1 MKTKI
6 FIASDHA
13 GYEFKSKIFE
23 YLKKDFDIDDLG
35 PGSEASVDYPDF
47 ADLVCQKLNSNS
59 DSNSAAY
66 GILIC
71 GSGQG
76 MAIRANKYPF
86 IRAALIYNDDL
97 AKLSREHNDAN
108 VICIGSRYCSLEDA
122 KNWATLFLN
131 TPFAG
136 GRHESRVAKIG
147 SSIS

>member
-1 MKTKI
+1 MKIKI

-13 GYEFKSKIFE
+13 GFDFKNKIFE
-23 YLKKDFDIDDLG
+23 WLKNDFDIVDLG
-35 PGSEASVDYPDF
+35 PSSEASVDYPDY
-47 ADLVCQKLNSNS
+47 ADLVCHKLKLNSE
-59 DSNSAAY
+59 AF

-108 VICIGSRYCSLEDA
+108 VLCIGSRYCSLDDA
-122 KNWATLFLN
+122 KKWATLFLK